1 MAAGL
6 EIRVELVKP
15 MGFVKEYSLLEETH
29 HVDDAFDV
37 SFAVKRLDGL
47 FRNVPNLSMILYVGA
62 YGAGKSTAIHQLL
75 KDDKNTYL
83 EFDAWKYP
91 DRKDLWENFVLELAR
106 QFDEKTFAAFEKMLD
121 GKQNDDKQ
129 ALVGTVAGILPFGGD
144 SLKEG
149 VNHFLATSPAT
160 RTYQIQKILTQL
172 ITQKM
177 KSKEIVIIV
186 EDIDR
191 AGEAGI
197 FFLETLKTYLK
208 TLDSSIKIKCIVPVS
223 TVSFEQ
229 NPDSYLKCI
238 DVIEYFR
245 TPNPNLDDFMKKLL
259 DEKKIAPLER
269 QQITQFFD
277 RVFTRYH
284 DQMSPR
290 LLKLILRAANSK
302 YEVLLADNK
311 YTDPRIV
318 IMIEAMKFLYRS
330 PDKDQTAFQY
340 SQTHSIINDHAFRN
354 LLLAIEL
361 DCDLEDWRVENGDH
375 ATSYH
380 LSSLTGPQP
389 GIGSR
394 DKRSLPWHHT
404 DGNRYIHDFYFN
416 Y

>member
-1 MAAGL
+1 
-6 EIRVELVKP
+6 

-29 HVDDAFDV
+29 HVDDSFDV
-37 SFAVKRLDGL
+37 SDAVKRLNGL
-47 FRNVPNLSMILYVGA
+47 FTNMPNLSTILYVGP

-75 KDDKNTYL
+75 KDDKKTYL

-91 DRKDLWENFVLELAR
+91 DRKDLWENFVLELAK

-177 KSKEIVIIV
+177 KTKEVVIII

-208 TLDSSIKIKCIVPVS
+208 TLDSELKIKCIVPVS
-223 TVSFEQ
+223 TVSFESH
-229 NPDSYLKCI
+229 PDAYLKCI

-245 TPNPNLDDFMKKLL
+245 TPNPNLDDYMTRLL
-259 DEKKIAPLER
+259 DEKKIEPLER
-269 QQITQFFD
+269 RQITQFFD
-277 RVFTRYH
+277 RVFARYRE
-284 DQMSPR
+284 QISPR
-290 LLKLILRAANSK
+290 LMKLILRAANSK

-311 YTDPRIV
+311 HTDVRIV
-318 IMIEAMKFLYRS
+318 IMIEAMKFLYRT
-330 PDKDQTAFQY
+330 PTKEQTAFQ
-340 SQTHSIINDHAFRN
+340 HSLTEGVINDHTFRN

-361 DCDLEDWRVENGDH
+361 NTDFEDVRVAKADH
-375 ATSYH
+375 AIDYD
-380 LSSLTGPQP
+380 LSSLKDPQP
-389 GIGSR
+389 GIGSQ
-394 DKRSLPWHHT
+394 KNKCLPWIDESGRH
-404 DGNRYIHDFYFN
+404 IHDFYFN

>member
-1 MAAGL
+1 
-6 EIRVELVKP
+6 

-29 HVDDAFDV
+29 HVNDSFDV
-37 SFAVKRLDGL
+37 SDAVKRLNGL
-47 FRNVPNLSMILYVGA
+47 FTNVPNLSTILYVGP

-75 KDDKNTYL
+75 KDDKKTYL

-106 QFDEKTFAAFEKMLD
+106 QFDDKTFTAFEKMLD
-121 GKQNDDKQ
+121 GKQDDDKK
-129 ALVGTVAGILPFGGD
+129 AFFNVAAGLIPGGE

-149 VNHFLATSPAT
+149 MSYFLASSPAT

-177 KSKEIVIIV
+177 QDKVIVIII

-208 TLDSSIKIKCIVPVS
+208 TLDSELKIKCIVPVS
-223 TVSFEQ
+223 TVSFES

-245 TPNPNLDDFMKKLL
+245 TPNPDLSDFLNRLL
-259 DEKKIAPLER
+259 DGRKFDVKAKNQLA
-269 QQITQFFD
+269 QFFD
-277 RVFTRYH
+277 LLFSIYKG
-284 DQMSPR
+284 QMSPR

-302 YEVLLADNK
+302 YEVLLEDNK
-311 YTDPRIV
+311 YADARIV
-318 IMIEAMKFLYRS
+318 IMIEAMKFLHRGNS
-330 PDKDQTAFQY
+330 MSEQPIFQ
-340 SQTHSIINDHAFRN
+340 SVLAQQRVNEDPFTR
-354 LLLAIEL
+354 LLMAIEL
-361 DCDLEDWRVENGDH
+361 DTDLEDTRIRNKGGLF
-375 ATSYH
+375 YL
-380 LSSLTGPQP
+380 LSSLSTPQ
-389 GIGSR
+389 S
-394 DKRSLPWHHT
+394 SLPYERKTCVPWHAS
-404 DGNRYIHDFYFN
+404 DGERYMHDFYFN

>member
-1 MAAGL
+1 
-6 EIRVELVKP
+6 
-15 MGFVKEYSLLEETH
+15 MGFVKEYELLEETH
-29 HVDDAFDV
+29 HVDDSFDV
-37 SFAVKRLDGL
+37 SDAVKRLNGL
-47 FRNVPNLSMILYVGA
+47 FTNVQNLSTILYVGP

-75 KDDKNTYL
+75 KDDKKTYL

-129 ALVGTVAGILPFGGD
+129 AFFNVAAGLIPGGE

-149 VNHFLATSPAT
+149 MSYFLASSPAT

-177 KSKEIVIIV
+177 KDKEVVIII

-208 TLDSSIKIKCIVPVS
+208 ALDASIRIKCIVPVS
-223 TVSFEQ
+223 TVSFEK

-245 TPNPNLDDFMKKLL
+245 TPNPNLDDFMEKLL
-259 DEKKIAPLER
+259 DDKKLEQLER
-269 QQITQFFD
+269 RQITQFFD
-277 RVFTRYH
+277 RVFARYT

-311 YTDPRIV
+311 YTDARIV
-318 IMIEAMKFLYRS
+318 VMIEAMKFIYRT
-330 PDKDQTAFQY
+330 PAKDQTALQY
-340 SQTHSIINDHAFRN
+340 SQSQRVLNDHTFRN

-361 DCDLEDWRVENGDH
+361 NCDLEDDRVDNADH
-375 ATSYH
+375 AISYR
-380 LSSLTGPQP
+380 LDSLTTPQP
-389 GIGSR
+389 GIGAQ
-394 DKRSLPWHHT
+394 KHKCLPWSDM
-404 DGNRYIHDFYFN
+404 DGRHIHDFYFN